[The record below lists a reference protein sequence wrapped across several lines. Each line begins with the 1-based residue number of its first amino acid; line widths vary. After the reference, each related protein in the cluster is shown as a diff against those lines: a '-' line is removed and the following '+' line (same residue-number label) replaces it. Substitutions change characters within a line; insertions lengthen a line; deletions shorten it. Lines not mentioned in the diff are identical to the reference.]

1 MSEAEG
7 AGTLQYKHAT
17 RMQGERGW
25 TVEAR
30 GKSTKYL
37 FVHKTS
43 LHGNE
48 VPHNS
53 FPKQARPRRA
63 LTELRGVEGQ
73 GGSCCVP
80 GQVRGAQTNRGLVG
94 KGWEK
99 LQQLLGFQGFGLY
112 LGLHNGRG
120 RIEPLHV
127 EGPTQRLHRRSW
139 QGRASQTSPRVIW
152 L

>member
-37 FVHKTS
+37 FVHKIS

-73 GGSCCVP
+73 GGVLLCP
-80 GQVRGAQTNRGLVG
+80 WAGARCTN
-94 KGWEK
+94 
-99 LQQLLGFQGFGLY
+99 QQGFGGKGMGKAATA
-112 LGLHNGRG
+112 LGLSGLWV
-120 RIEPLHV
+120 IPQ
-127 EGPTQRLHRRSW
+127 PPQW
-139 QGRASQTSPRVIW
+139 QGQD
-152 L
+152 

>member
-53 FPKQARPRRA
+53 FPKQARPHRA
-63 LTELRGVEGQ
+63 LTELLGVEGQ
-73 GGSCCVP
+73 GGVLLCPGAGARCTNQWVWWERDGKSCNSSWAFRALGYPSASTVAGAGLSPCMWR
-80 GQVRGAQTNRGLVG
+80 VRPNASTGGAG
-94 KGWEK
+94 KAE
-99 LQQLLGFQGFGLY
+99 LLK
-112 LGLHNGRG
+112 HHH
-120 RIEPLHV
+120 E
-127 EGPTQRLHRRSW
+127 
-139 QGRASQTSPRVIW
+139 
-152 L
+152 

>member
-25 TVEAR
+25 TVKAR

-53 FPKQARPRRA
+53 FPKQARPHGA
-63 LTELRGVEGQ
+63 LTELWGVEGA
-73 GGSCCVP
+73 GRVLLCPRAG
-80 GQVRGAQTNRGLVG
+80 VRSTNQWGFGG
-94 KGWEK
+94 KGMGK
-99 LQQLLGFQGFGLY
+99 AATA
-112 LGLHNGRG
+112 LGLPGLRVTP
-120 RIEPLHV
+120 RP
-127 EGPTQRLHRRSW
+127 PQW
-139 QGRASQTSPRVIW
+139 QGQD
-152 L
+152 

>member
-25 TVEAR
+25 TVKAR

-63 LTELRGVEGQ
+63 LTELRGVEGR
-73 GGSCCVP
+73 GGPAVS
-80 GQVRGAQTNRGLVG
+80 
-94 KGWEK
+94 
-99 LQQLLGFQGFGLY
+99 
-112 LGLHNGRG
+112 RG
-120 RIEPLHV
+120 RCEVHK
-127 EGPTQRLHRRSW
+127 PTGVWWERDGKSCNSSW
-139 QGRASQTSPRVIW
+139 AFRALGYTSASTMAGAGLSPCMWRVRPYTSTGGAGNTE
-152 L
+152 LLKHHHK

>member
-25 TVEAR
+25 TVKAR

-53 FPKQARPRRA
+53 FPKQARPHRA
-63 LTELRGVEGQ
+63 LTELLGVEGQ

-80 GQVRGAQTNRGLVG
+80 GQVRGAQTNGFGG
-94 KGWEK
+94 KGMGK
-99 LQQLLGFQGFGLY
+99 AATA
-112 LGLHNGRG
+112 LGLSGLWVIPR
-120 RIEPLHV
+120 P
-127 EGPTQRLHRRSW
+127 PQW
-139 QGRASQTSPRVIW
+139 QGQD
-152 L
+152 